1 MLYSNENKKERIMQ
15 TVKLNNGIEM
25 PLLGFGVFQ
34 MTDADEC
41 ERAVIDALETGYRLI
56 DTAASYQNET
66 QVGNALK
73 QSQIAREDL
82 FITTKLWLQDAS
94 YEGAKAQFQRSLS
107 RLQLDYVDLY
117 LIHQPYGDVYGAW
130 RAMEEL
136 YQAGKIRAI
145 GVSNFHPDRL
155 ADLIAFNKVIPA
167 VNQVEVN
174 PFNQQLHAVPWM
186 QSKNIQPEA
195 WAPFAEGRNG
205 LFQLPQLTAIGE
217 KYGKSIGQVV
227 LRWLFQRGIVSLA
240 KSVRKTR
247 MAENINIL
255 DFTLTDNEMA
265 QIVAMDTATSAF
277 FSHRDPAMVE
287 WLAGRKLDV

>member
-1 MLYSNENKKERIMQ
+1 MQ
-15 TVKLNNGIEM
+15 TVKLNNGVEM

-73 QSQIAREDL
+73 QSQITREDL
-82 FITTKLWLQDAS
+82 FITTKLWLQDTS

-117 LIHQPYGDVYGAW
+117 LIHQPYGDVHGAW

-155 ADLIAFNKVIPA
+155 ADLIAFNKVVPA

-186 QSKNIQPEA
+186 QSKHIQPEA

-205 LFQLPQLTAIGE
+205 LFQHPQLIAISE
-217 KYGKSIGQVV
+217 KYGKSVGQVV

-255 DFTLTDNEMA
+255 DFTLTDNEMT
-265 QIVAMDTATSAF
+265 QIAAMDTATSAF

>member
-1 MLYSNENKKERIMQ
+1 MQ

-34 MTDADEC
+34 MTEAAEC
-41 ERAVIDALETGYRLI
+41 ERAVIDAIETGYRLI

-66 QVGNALK
+66 QVGHALK
-73 QSQIAREDL
+73 QSAVARDEL

-94 YEGAKAQFQRSLS
+94 YEGAKAQFERSLN

-117 LIHQPYGDVYGAW
+117 LIHQPYGDVHGAW

-136 YQAGKIRAI
+136 HQAGKIRAI
-145 GVSNFHPDRL
+145 GVSNFQPDRL
-155 ADLIAFNKVIPA
+155 ADLIAFNKVVPA

-186 QSKNIQPEA
+186 QSRGIQPEA
-195 WAPFAEGRNG
+195 WAPFAEGKHG
-205 LFQLPQLTAIGE
+205 LFQHPLLTAIG
-217 KYGKSIGQVV
+217 KKHGKSVGQVV
-227 LRWLFQRGIVSLA
+227 LRWIFQRNVVSLA
-240 KSVRKTR
+240 KSVRKAR
-247 MAENINIL
+247 MEENIQVL
-255 DFTLTDNEMA
+255 GFELSQDEML
-265 QIVAMDTATSAF
+265 QIAALDTAISAF

-287 WLAGRKLDV
+287 WLTGRKLDV

>member
-1 MLYSNENKKERIMQ
+1 MQ
-15 TVKLNNGIEM
+15 TITLNNGIEM

-34 MTDADEC
+34 MSDPAEC
-41 ERAVIDALETGYRLI
+41 EQAVIDAIETGYRLI

-73 QSQIAREDL
+73 QSGVARNEL
-82 FITTKLWLQDAS
+82 FVTTKLWLQDTH
-94 YEGAKAQFQRSLS
+94 YDGAKAQFERSLN
-107 RLQLDYVDLY
+107 RLQVDYVDLY
-117 LIHQPYGDVYGAW
+117 LIHQPYGDVHGAW

-167 VNQVEVN
+167 VNQIEVN
-174 PFNQQLHAVPWM
+174 PFNQQLHAAPWM
-186 QSKNIQPEA
+186 QSHGIQPEA

-205 LFQLPQLTAIGE
+205 LFEHPVLSTIGK
-217 KYGKSIGQVV
+217 KYGKTVGQVV
-227 LRWLFQRGIVSLA
+227 LHWIYQRGIVSLA
-240 KSVRKTR
+240 KSVRKAR
-247 MAENINIL
+247 MEENRHIL
-255 DFTLTDNEMA
+255 DFELTTAEMLKITA
-265 QIVAMDTATSAF
+265 LDTATSAF

-287 WLAGRKLDV
+287 WLTARKLDV